1 MGKFINFIKYN
12 NAFSIAISFVF
23 LATSA
28 SFAASEEAREVVYKS
43 EEIVRSVD
51 NSLIVSINLESF
63 DYNLQINEVREDEY
77 NYYVDY
83 SYQTLAI
90 DDYVW
95 KVVEKN
101 ETLKV
106 SKEALEMS
114 YLKDLGLYTAK
125 NLSDKIN
132 AEAYYLARA
141 QKLEREKGL
150 SQKIVAT
157 EYSGLVGR
165 FINTKEKVVEGYSP
179 VIALMEREAKEIM
192 DSSEIS
198 ARTKEALIERRKLE
212 IEEQKRLAE
221 EKEKL
226 QNASSTPAEIVDG
239 GNQDGGAVL
248 GEDTTDQTT
257 NTTNESNTT
266 PLQNDE
272 TAGNSENGETQNTE
286 NNNTSGEE
294 QVQTQTGTQT
304 EPMPENTNNNP
315 EPEPATPPVEN
326 TNNNPE
332 PETPATPVE
341 P

>member
-1 MGKFINFIKYN
+1 MEKFINFIKYN
-12 NAFSIAISFVF
+12 NAFSIAISFIF

-28 SFAASEEAREVVYKS
+28 SFAASEEAREVIYKS

-51 NSLIVSINLESF
+51 NSLIVSINLDSF

-106 SKEALEMS
+106 SKEALDMS
-114 YLKDLGLYTAK
+114 YLKDLGLYTAQ

-132 AEAYYLARA
+132 AEAYYLARV

-179 VIALMEREAKEIM
+179 IIVLTQRETERIM
-192 DSSEIS
+192 DPSEIS
-198 ARTKEALIERRKLE
+198 AKTKEALIERRKLE
-212 IEEQKRLAE
+212 IEEQRRLAE
-221 EKEKL
+221 EKKKL
-226 QNASSTPAEIVDG
+226 ESASSTPVEIVDI
-239 GNQDGGAVL
+239 GNQDGGTVL
-248 GEDTTDQTT
+248 GEETTS
-257 NTTNESNTT
+257 NNEN
-266 PLQNDE
+266 N
-272 TAGNSENGETQNTE
+272 ETQNTE
-286 NNNTSGEE
+286 NNNTEGE
-294 QVQTQTGTQT
+294 QNQTQTETQI
-304 EPMPENTNNNP
+304 EPAPENKSNNQEPEIPTTP
-315 EPEPATPPVEN
+315 EP
-326 TNNNPE
+326 
-332 PETPATPVE
+332 
-341 P
+341 